1 MRCTV
6 CHQEYKQ
13 IDMVDNYFVKDTSEA
28 TSTSVENSTQVSI
41 SSVILIWLE
50 HNNLSI
56 SPTNLALVNNWF
68 KMLKIRIN
76 PVSP

>member
-41 SSVILIWLE
+41 
-50 HNNLSI
+50 
-56 SPTNLALVNNWF
+56 ALWF
-68 KMLKIRIN
+68 WFN
-76 PVSP
+76 

>member
-41 SSVILIWLE
+41 SSVIL
-50 HNNLSI
+50 
-56 SPTNLALVNNWF
+56 T
-68 KMLKIRIN
+68 
-76 PVSP
+76 